1 MMNKVGIIV
10 LFVFLVGFVSAE
22 CNVGQIDINT
32 APAEK
37 LDKIIN
43 VGAAIAVKI
52 IANRTYSS
60 VDDLL
65 RVSGIG
71 PITLEKI
78 KRQGLAC
85 VDNESKEE
93 VNETAEVNNEESNLN
108 LEGLTNL
115 KEETN
120 LSQKNEAQSTSNND
134 TAELT
139 PISLNSN
146 AILEDSK
153 DIKSEDNKEIL
164 RKNLPLYG
172 IIAFCAVFVM
182 AFLLKRRKKKHGFD

>member
-1 MMNKVGIIV
+1 MNKVGITVMFI
-10 LFVFLVGFVSAE
+10 FLVGFISAE

-71 PITLEKI
+71 PVTLEKI

-93 VNETAEVNNEESNLN
+93 VNETIETNDEEPTLN
-108 LEGLTNL
+108 IEDLTNL
-115 KEETN
+115 QEETIS
-120 LSQKNEAQSTSNND
+120 SQENETQETNNNST
-134 TAELT
+134 ELPT
-139 PISLNSN
+139 ISLNSN
-146 AILEDSK
+146 SILESK
-153 DIKSEDNKEIL
+153 DIKSEDNKENL